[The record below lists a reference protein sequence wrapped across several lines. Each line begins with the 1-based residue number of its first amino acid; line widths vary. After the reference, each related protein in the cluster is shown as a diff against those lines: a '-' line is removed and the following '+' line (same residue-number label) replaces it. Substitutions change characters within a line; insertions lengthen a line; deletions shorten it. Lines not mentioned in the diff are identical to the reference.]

1 MEKSP
6 QMQYNYGKPGMQSQV
21 SRAMDPNYSLIK
33 QQYSYSVSD
42 DYGRTEEQID
52 RTAKRKKIGDKI
64 SNVISEIQVGAS
76 RAACRIK
83 KGPIKGAL
91 TAISMAGKKDNI
103 QDPTQGSHSKGG
115 RGKGS
120 YDKKGLVTEIAFS
133 PCPGGVCKK

>member
-6 QMQYNYGKPGMQSQV
+6 YMRYNYGKPGMQSQV
-21 SRAMDPNYSLIK
+21 SRAMDPNYSLIN
-33 QQYSYSVSD
+33 QEYSYSVSD

-52 RTAKRKKIGDKI
+52 RYAKRTKLGDKI
-64 SNVISEIQVGAS
+64 SNVITDIQVGAS
-76 RAACRIK
+76 RAAGRMK

-91 TAISMAGKKDNI
+91 TAISMAGKKDNVHN
-103 QDPTQGSHSKGG
+103 PTQGSHSKGG

-120 YDKKGLVTEIAFS
+120 YDKKGLVTEMAFT